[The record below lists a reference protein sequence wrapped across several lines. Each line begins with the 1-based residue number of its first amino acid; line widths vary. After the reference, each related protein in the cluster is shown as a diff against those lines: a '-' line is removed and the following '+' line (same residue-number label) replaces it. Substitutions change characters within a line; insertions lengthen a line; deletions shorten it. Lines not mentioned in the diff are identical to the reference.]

1 MDLLYIKT
9 NRKGIMDNK
18 KFKDMSLDE
27 LLETDLSLDSID
39 DIIEWDYQVEKKK
52 ESKEKN
58 E

>member
-1 MDLLYIKT
+1 MDLFYIKT

>member
-1 MDLLYIKT
+1 
-9 NRKGIMDNK
+9 MDNK

>member
-1 MDLLYIKT
+1 ME
-9 NRKGIMDNK
+9 NK

-27 LLETDLSLDSID
+27 LLETDLSLNNID

-52 ESKEKN
+52 ESEEIN